1 MFHVEHLQG
10 KCSTWNIRLN
20 IDFLMACGY
29 KKAMAH
35 IISITNQ
42 KGGVGKTTSSISL
55 STALAKSGVDV
66 LLIDADSQ
74 FNTTSGLNAQNN
86 RTFYD
91 FLWSEGPDFSSYVQA
106 TKYPT
111 LSLIGADPR
120 LSGLEFE
127 WSGLD
132 QNKHILKRKMELI
145 EKNYDFIF
153 IDCPP
158 SLGLLTVNA
167 LVASKFFIVPLQCE
181 YYALE
186 GLSLLLNTACTIK
199 ENLNPDLTL
208 QGILLTMF
216 DSRNTLSHKVVEQVR
231 LHFKNK
237 VFQTVIPRNV
247 RLSEAPSHGIPISDY
262 APDSSGALAY
272 NKLAEELIERL
283 NFKKAFKENVLQ

>member
-1 MFHVEHLQG
+1 MG
-10 KCSTWNIRLN
+10 
-20 IDFLMACGY
+20 
-29 KKAMAH
+29 H

-42 KGGVGKTTSSISL
+42 KGGVGKTTTSISL
-55 STALAKSGVDV
+55 STALSKKGLKV

-74 FNTTSGLNAQNN
+74 FNTTSGLNAQNK

-91 FLWSEGPDFSSYVQA
+91 FLWSEDLDFSPYIQE
-106 TKYPT
+106 TKYPG

-127 WSGLD
+127 WSGVG
-132 QNKHILKRKMELI
+132 QNKHILKRKLENI
-145 EKNYDFIF
+145 EKKYDFIF

-167 LVASKFFIVPLQCE
+167 LTASRFFVVPLQCE

-186 GLSLLLNTACTIK
+186 GLSLLLNTACSIK

-231 LHFKNK
+231 CHFKEK
-237 VFQTVIPRNV
+237 AFQTVIPRNV
-247 RLSEAPSHGIPISDY
+247 RLSEAPSHGMAISDY
-262 APDSSGALAY
+262 APDSAGALAY
-272 NKLAEELIERL
+272 NKLACELIERL
-283 NFKKAFKENVLQ
+283 KFNNKKFEENVLQ

>member
-1 MFHVEHLQG
+1 
-10 KCSTWNIRLN
+10 
-20 IDFLMACGY
+20 
-29 KKAMAH
+29 MAH

-42 KGGVGKTTSSISL
+42 KGGVGKTTTAVSL
-55 STALAKSGVDV
+55 STALSKIGAKV

-74 FNTTSGLNAQNN
+74 FNTTSGLNAQNK

-91 FLWSEGPDFSSYVQA
+91 FLWSEALDFSPYIQE
-106 TKYPT
+106 TKYPG

-127 WSGLD
+127 WSGMS
-132 QNKHILKRKMELI
+132 QNKYILKRKLENI
-145 EKNYDFIF
+145 EKKYDFIF

-167 LVASKFFIVPLQCE
+167 LTASNFFIVPLQCE

-186 GLSLLLNTACTIK
+186 GLSLLLNTACSIK

-208 QGILLTMF
+208 QGVLLTMF

-231 LHFKNK
+231 CHFKEK

-247 RLSEAPSHGIPISDY
+247 RLSEAPSHGIAISDY
-262 APDSSGALAY
+262 APDSAGALAY
-272 NKLAEELIERL
+272 NKLANELAERL
-283 NFKKAFKENVLQ
+283 NFKRFEENVLQ

>member
-1 MFHVEHLQG
+1 
-10 KCSTWNIRLN
+10 
-20 IDFLMACGY
+20 
-29 KKAMAH
+29 MAH
-35 IISITNQ
+35 VISITNQ
-42 KGGVGKTTSSISL
+42 KGGVGKTTTSISL
-55 STALAKSGVDV
+55 STALAKSEAKV

-74 FNTTSGLNAQNN
+74 FNTTSGLNAKNN
-86 RTFYD
+86 KTFYD
-91 FLWSEGPDFSSYVQA
+91 FLWSENPDLSPYIQT
-106 TKYPT
+106 TKYPA

-132 QNKHILKRKMELI
+132 QNKHILKKKLDPI
-145 EKNYDFIF
+145 EKEYDFIF

-167 LVASKFFIVPLQCE
+167 LVASRFFIVPLQCE

-186 GLSLLLNTACTIK
+186 GLSLLLNTACSIK

-231 LHFKNK
+231 LHFKDK

-247 RLSEAPSHGIPISDY
+247 RLSEAPSHGVSILDY
-262 APDSSGALAY
+262 APDSTGALAY
-272 NKLAEELIERL
+272 NKLAEELTERL
-283 NFKKAFKENVLQ
+283 NFNSEVFKENVLR

>member
-1 MFHVEHLQG
+1 
-10 KCSTWNIRLN
+10 
-20 IDFLMACGY
+20 
-29 KKAMAH
+29 MAH

-42 KGGVGKTTSSISL
+42 KGGVGKTTTSISL
-55 STALAKSGVDV
+55 STALAKNGAKV

-74 FNTTSGLNAQNN
+74 FNTTSGLNARND
-86 RTFYD
+86 RTLYD
-91 FLWSEGPDFSSYVQA
+91 FLWSKDPDFSLYVQP
-106 TKYPT
+106 TKYSE
-111 LSLIGADPR
+111 LSLIAADPR

-132 QNKHILKRKMELI
+132 QNKHILKKKL
-145 EKNYDFIF
+145 KNIGKEYDFIF

-167 LVASKFFIVPLQCE
+167 LVASKYFIVPLQCE

-186 GLSLLLNTACTIK
+186 GLSLLLNTACSIK

-216 DSRNTLSHKVVEQVR
+216 DSRNTLSHRVVEQVR
-231 LHFKNK
+231 RHFTDKA
-237 VFQTVIPRNV
+237 FQTIIPRNV

-262 APDSSGALAY
+262 APASAGALAY
-272 NKLAEELIERL
+272 KKLADELAERL
-283 NFKKAFKENVLQ
+283 KFNTKIFKENVLQ